1 MQITTSIHITTFTDK
16 ETGCET
22 GFSYFGARYCDP
34 TLLTYWTAA
43 DPMADKYPSLSPYNY
58 CHWNPLK
65 LVDRTGMCADGWQ
78 LELTTGLWTK
88 TDLRGGVEFLSGLT
102 GAASFAAASGSRE
115 LSFSLMSN
123 GLSTTNL
130 IFGGLIDERW

>member
-1 MQITTSIHITTFTDK
+1 MDHELMTMWLSV
-16 ETGCET
+16 
-22 GFSYFGARYCDP
+22 
-34 TLLTYWTAA
+34 
-43 DPMADKYPSLSPYNY
+43 DPMADKYPGISPYAY